1 MERIHTRKG
10 NQRIQEY
17 RYPIYTV
24 FQAFLKAAV
33 PIFVEQESVL
43 NALVDSLEE
52 LFKQTIHLSGNKVNV
67 EAQIVGTN
75 GFVFGFQSIDEKQN
89 LTKLNFCLE
98 SRIKKKKMK
107 QHTWKGRIF
116 LTDQR
121 RTKISYKYFYTCIE
135 PKKNIIDII
144 NCDNFNYVKNVGL
157 QVYRWRRRKKM
168 VTAQGSK

>member
-1 MERIHTRKG
+1 
-10 NQRIQEY
+10 
-17 RYPIYTV
+17 
-24 FQAFLKAAV
+24 
-33 PIFVEQESVL
+33 
-43 NALVDSLEE
+43 
-52 LFKQTIHLSGNKVNV
+52 
-67 EAQIVGTN
+67 
-75 GFVFGFQSIDEKQN
+75 
-89 LTKLNFCLE
+89 
-98 SRIKKKKMK
+98 MK

-121 RTKISYKYFYTCIE
+121 RMKISYKYFYTCIE